1 MPWGAGGAAG
11 PMMTI
16 GQGWAYVG
24 ERSWGVSPEERG
36 GKVGGEA
43 AVGGEGRGLQSN
55 RTAPVVL
62 ARPAHG

>member
-24 ERSWGVSPEERG
+24 ERSWVSPEERG

-43 AVGGEGRGLQSN
+43 AGGEGAGALVKSHCASSPG
-55 RTAPVVL
+55 TD
-62 ARPAHG
+62 